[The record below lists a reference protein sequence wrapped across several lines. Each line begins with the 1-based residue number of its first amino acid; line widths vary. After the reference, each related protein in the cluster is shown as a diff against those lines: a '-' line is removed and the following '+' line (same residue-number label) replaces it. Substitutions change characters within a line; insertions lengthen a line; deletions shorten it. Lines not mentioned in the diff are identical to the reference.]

1 MGPERPEDGSM
12 KLTVATLR
20 KEFKTPA
27 GPLVV
32 LRDVSLEVSPGE
44 TLAVV
49 GPSGSGKS
57 TLLNIIGALDKPSS
71 GSVRLG
77 EIEVTALEGAGLAE
91 YRARRVG
98 FVFQDHH
105 LLPQCS
111 ALENVVLPTLPA
123 GNTAGAVERARGLLE
138 RVGLGER
145 IDAMPGVLSGGERQR
160 VAIARALI
168 NDPPV
173 LLCDEPTG
181 NLDIDAG
188 RMITRLFMELAR
200 EHDVSLVMV
209 THNLELAGLLDR
221 VRRLRDGVL
230 GEAEPAKP

>member
-1 MGPERPEDGSM
+1 M
-12 KLTVATLR
+12 KLVVDSVR
-20 KEFKTPA
+20 KEFDTPVGTLA
-27 GPLVV
+27 V
-32 LRDVSLEVSPGE
+32 LRDVSFEISSGE

-57 TLLNIIGALDKPSS
+57 TLLNIIGALEPPTS

-77 EIEVTALEGAGLAE
+77 EIEVTALRLEKLAD

-111 ALENVVLPTLPA
+111 ALENVMLPTLAA
-123 GNTAGAVERARGLLE
+123 GKLDGAVERARLLLE
-138 RVGLGER
+138 RVGLAER
-145 IDAMPGVLSGGERQR
+145 VDAMPGVLSGGERQR
-160 VAIARALI
+160 VAIARALV
-168 NDPPV
+168 NNPPV

-181 NLDIDAG
+181 NLDSDTG
-188 RMITRLFMELAR
+188 KMITRLFIDLAR
-200 EHDVSLVMV
+200 KHQVSLIMV

-221 VRRLRDGVL
+221 QLRLRDGIL
-230 GEAEPAKP
+230 HQPDA